1 MNKSI
6 PVIISKETVM
16 SHLNE
21 SDPQEAQLTSK
32 ASKMDLEAFNLLVL
46 KYQNLVYNHALALL
60 GDQRAA
66 EDATQESFLK
76 AFKNMGNFRGGS
88 FRPWLM
94 KIATNTC
101 YDELRK
107 GKRRTQISLY
117 FANEYGEEQDSPA
130 WLADSSPSIQSVLEH
145 KELSLELHRMVE
157 ELPTEY
163 RSALTLV
170 DIHGLDYAETAQA
183 LGIPLGTLKSRLA
196 RARFMMRNKLSKHY
210 ECSMS
215 CTLWKPSS
223 ICA

>member
-1 MNKSI
+1 
-6 PVIISKETVM
+6 M
-16 SHLNE
+16 SYLNQP
-21 SDPQEAQLTSK
+21 DPQEALLISK

-46 KYQNLVYNHALALL
+46 KYQNLIYYHALALL
-60 GDQRAA
+60 GDHRAA

-76 AFKNMGNFRGGS
+76 AFKSMGNFRGGA

-107 GKRRTQISLY
+107 AKRYTRVSLY
-117 FANEYGEEQDSPA
+117 VENEYGEEQENPA
-130 WLADSSPSIQSVLEH
+130 WLADTSPSILSVLEH
-145 KELSLELHRMVE
+145 KELSQDLYRMVD
-157 ELPTEY
+157 ELPAKY

-170 DIHGLDYAETAQA
+170 DVHGLDYAETAQV

-196 RARFMMRNKLSKHY
+196 RARFMMRNKLSNY
-210 ECSMS
+210 PECS
-215 CTLWKPSS
+215 TNYTVWNTSS